1 MVYLIYKI
9 EIFLLIN
16 YGKKLTN
23 EMKWWMKPSKMGP
36 RFESDQEKL
45 KIF

>member
-23 EMKWWMKPSKMGP
+23 EMK
-36 RFESDQEKL
+36 
-45 KIF
+45 